1 MNMAGKSR
9 SIFLTLL
16 VLALF
21 FSCTNKNSLTYKIAN
36 YLENECQFDA
46 DTCEINLDNII
57 DFDWDIMYTFAEM
70 NPPEGV
76 SNIIGFE
83 YFGKGTNWGT
93 QLFVFIK
100 DNKVVYEE
108 IRAEWEGSFYF
119 YSKTL
124 GPFIEKK
131 PFYHN
136 QPFYVRRIKEDNG
149 KYFYEIYQYYK
160 GDVAD

>member
-1 MNMAGKSR
+1 MLWLSIFMSLNMAGKSR

-21 FSCTNKNSLTYKIAN
+21 FSCINKNSLTYKIAN
-36 YLENECQFDA
+36 YLENDCQFDT

-70 NPPEGV
+70 NPSESVAKAIGVEYTGEGA
-76 SNIIGFE
+76 
-83 YFGKGTNWGT
+83 NWNEA
-93 QLFVFIK
+93 LMVFIK

-108 IRAEWEGSFYF
+108 IRTEYGNSFYF

-136 QPFYVRRIKEDNG
+136 QPFYLEPD
-149 KYFYEIYQYYK
+149 
-160 GDVAD
+160 